1 MFGSRPPAATG
12 SAASGVTLGSA
23 ASSGCSVVGLVGGV
37 GGRLREHLLVA
48 ARQDLAHRGV
58 VVAGRDAG
66 DVVAAV
72 FARLHLVM
80 VIDHARR
87 LRRLAHRVADVEAL
101 DTQLREVVH
110 LQAERFGERAR
121 ARLLRALFGEQA
133 RERELRVLF
142 GHREP
147 DALLPL
153 RLAQQCDLVSG
164 LLDQQ
169 IDEFAARRRVAHDQH
184 RRHPIAEVMLRDE
197 RLQHF
202 RFERTFPGSDRFGLG
217 LGSSRVRHRGQPFRA
232 PPA

>member
-12 SAASGVTLGSA
+12 SAASGVTFGI
-23 ASSGCSVVGLVGGV
+23 GGVFGLQRRGFVGGV

-48 ARQDLAHRGV
+48 AREDLAHRGV

-101 DTQLREVVH
+101 DAQMREVVH
-110 LQAERFGERAR
+110 LQAERLGERAR
-121 ARLLRALFGEQA
+121 AGLLRALFGQQA

-147 DALLPL
+147 DAPLPL
-153 RLAQQCDLVSG
+153 RLAQQRHLVPG

-184 RRHPIAEVMLRDE
+184 RRHAIAEVMLRDE
-197 RLQHF
+197 RFQHF
-202 RFERTFPGSDRFGLG
+202 GFERAFPDSDGFGLG
-217 LGSSRVRHRGQPFRA
+217 LVRVGSGTAAWCVAG
-232 PPA
+232 